1 MGRSGSTCAVAICSS
16 PRNVMY
22 HRFPHANGIAEWL
35 SGIEIENQAKSQ
47 TPETTCETYIYTFTF
62 TKRHNHG

>member
-22 HRFPHANGIAEWL
+22 HRFPHANGIGQRL
-35 SGIEIENQAKSQ
+35 RGIEIENQAKYHLALFILPFIDFKSLQ
-47 TPETTCETYIYTFTF
+47 ERCFL
-62 TKRHNHG
+62 N